1 MKGVKVNFTVNG
13 DKVSI
18 EVKPYETLLE
28 TLRER
33 LYLTGAKESCSLGS
47 CGSCTVILDGIPVR
61 SCLVLAPEVEGKNI
75 ATVEGLEKDG
85 TLHPLQEAFMEKG
98 AVQCG
103 FCTSGM
109 ILTAKA
115 LLDRQKKPSKKSN
128 RSDYLFQ
135 YMPLYRIQKDYRSRY
150 DCGGKNGSNLN
161 LVFYRLYC
169 QTHQATH

>member
-115 LLDRQKKPSKKSN
+115 LLDRQKKPSKNQIVRTISSN
-128 RSDYLFQ
+128 ICRCTGYKKIIEAV
-135 YMPLYRIQKDYRSRY
+135 MTAAEKME
-150 DCGGKNGSNLN
+150 
-161 LVFYRLYC
+161 V
-169 QTHQATH
+169 T